1 MQSLSGRQT
10 LKFPHCVFPI
20 RLPRSVPLFR
30 PFTFHKLY
38 VIPVILFTDCIAR
51 RRDLRVFRKADLLS
65 ELCDLPTGNLR
76 SNINNGG
83 GSLFWPQICQTT
95 AACLLEGRRRSKS

>member
-1 MQSLSGRQT
+1 MIKSYIFQ
-10 LKFPHCVFPI
+10 HCT
-20 RLPRSVPLFR
+20 PLQAFYAS
-30 PFTFHKLY
+30 TFHKFF

-65 ELCDLPTGNLR
+65 ELRDLPTGNLR

-83 GSLFWPQICQTT
+83 SLFWPQICQAT
-95 AACLLEGRRRSKS
+95 AASLKEVEEAKARISIRE

>member
-1 MQSLSGRQT
+1 M
-10 LKFPHCVFPI
+10 F
-20 RLPRSVPLFR
+20 
-30 PFTFHKLY
+30 Y

-83 GSLFWPQICQTT
+83 GSLFWPQICQAT
-95 AACLLEGRRRSKS
+95 AASLKEVEAKARISIRE